1 MPDAQRFGLNT
12 RQARFFEVTSLLKW
26 SKPRYKQMTFLT
38 PGCQVLSFLYENS
51 IWHMALAFIWFC
63 STFPTCDESS
73 LLKWAYLTRPL
84 NLKYPGL
91 PGSSIFW
98 YCVKNCAQIGIC
110 LIHIPLSCGSLH
122 FVTASNKT
130 NRPMGFRF
138 YPFLSFLPQTEIS
151 RLLVTFSINYLWY
164 ETRYYGWWISRDS
177 WIAVP
182 N

>member
-1 MPDAQRFGLNT
+1 MAIT
-12 RQARFFEVTSLLKW
+12 RCYRQTTFVT
-26 SKPRYKQMTFLT
+26 R
-38 PGCQVLSFLYENS
+38 GCQINFLMKIPFDTWLWLSFGFVQ
-51 IWHMALAFIWFC
+51 HFRHA
-63 STFPTCDESS
+63 TRGS

-84 NLKYPGL
+84 NLKYPDI

-151 RLLVTFSINYLWY
+151 RLLVTFSINYPWY
-164 ETRYYGWWISRDS
+164 ETRYYGWWIQTAILQSRPIKPLVEYFYFWS
-177 WIAVP
+177 YKL
-182 N
+182 NTCCKCNY